1 MHLPFMGAGI
11 RLEEDENPM
20 EVKYQAAHHELVA
33 SALAVKMA
41 HEICPGSQ
49 VGCMLAAGDVYPYS
63 CDPKDVWASV
73 EKNRENY
80 FFTDIQVRGNYPSYA
95 EKLFERENIRL
106 KMKEND
112 LEILKENTVDFVS
125 LSYYNSRCVRAD
137 GKGEA
142 AGGNV
147 FASAKN
153 PHLTNSQWGWPIDP
167 LGLRITLNTLYDRY
181 QKPLFIVENGL
192 GAKDTPDENGFVD
205 DDYRIEYLSSHVKA
219 MMDAVEKDGV
229 DLIGYT
235 AWGWIDLV
243 SATTGEMSKR
253 YGMVYVDL
261 DDFGKGTGKR
271 IPKKSFYWYKNVIE
285 SNGDCLRDDA

>member
-1 MHLPFMGAGI
+1 MPGLTGRMYACGGR
-11 RLEEDENPM
+11 RL
-20 EVKYQAAHHELVA
+20 
-33 SALAVKMA
+33 S
-41 HEICPGSQ
+41 
-49 VGCMLAAGDVYPYS
+49 VY

-137 GKGEA
+137 GKCEA

-167 LGLRITLNTLYDRY
+167 LGLRDYVKHAVRQISKT
-181 QKPLFIVENGL
+181 IV
-192 GAKDTPDENGFVD
+192 
-205 DDYRIEYLSSHVKA
+205 YC
-219 MMDAVEKDGV
+219 
-229 DLIGYT
+229 
-235 AWGWIDLV
+235 
-243 SATTGEMSKR
+243 
-253 YGMVYVDL
+253 
-261 DDFGKGTGKR
+261 GKR
-271 IPKKSFYWYKNVIE
+271 TWSERYA
-285 SNGDCLRDDA
+285 G

>member
-1 MHLPFMGAGI
+1 MGAGI

-112 LEILKENTVDFVS
+112 LEILK
-125 LSYYNSRCVRAD
+125 
-137 GKGEA
+137 
-142 AGGNV
+142 
-147 FASAKN
+147 
-153 PHLTNSQWGWPIDP
+153 
-167 LGLRITLNTLYDRY
+167 
-181 QKPLFIVENGL
+181 
-192 GAKDTPDENGFVD
+192 
-205 DDYRIEYLSSHVKA
+205 
-219 MMDAVEKDGV
+219 
-229 DLIGYT
+229 
-235 AWGWIDLV
+235 
-243 SATTGEMSKR
+243 
-253 YGMVYVDL
+253 
-261 DDFGKGTGKR
+261 
-271 IPKKSFYWYKNVIE
+271 
-285 SNGDCLRDDA
+285 

>member
-1 MHLPFMGAGI
+1 MLMHLPFMGAGI

-112 LEILKENTVDFVS
+112 LEI
-125 LSYYNSRCVRAD
+125 
-137 GKGEA
+137 
-142 AGGNV
+142 
-147 FASAKN
+147 
-153 PHLTNSQWGWPIDP
+153 
-167 LGLRITLNTLYDRY
+167 
-181 QKPLFIVENGL
+181 
-192 GAKDTPDENGFVD
+192 
-205 DDYRIEYLSSHVKA
+205 
-219 MMDAVEKDGV
+219 
-229 DLIGYT
+229 
-235 AWGWIDLV
+235 
-243 SATTGEMSKR
+243 
-253 YGMVYVDL
+253 
-261 DDFGKGTGKR
+261 
-271 IPKKSFYWYKNVIE
+271 
-285 SNGDCLRDDA
+285 